1 MRRGHGVRFSIL
13 VGLPLVAVVTAVMG
27 QDPPAAPGI
36 ATGVVPTP
44 LRGFVVADPRF
55 PPVATP
61 DGKQERDLRDRTG
74 RIHSFVTEYG
84 LSPVVV
90 VFTRSDPKTVTADTG
105 LGKLIQTIDRILP
118 KYRPDKL
125 NAMVVFLRTAS
136 GEKAVKLTDAAGVET
151 QVAADKEYPDDE
163 ERDRHVQAIRD
174 WIGALKV
181 MNVPVVLAP
190 ETSQAAK
197 AWGID
202 DKDEI
207 VVVVYTRL
215 RLVAPPWKFPNR
227 DAITDTHIA
236 EIQKAIQVAIAP
248 IR

>member
-1 MRRGHGVRFSIL
+1 MRQRYGVAIGIL
-13 VGLPLVAVVTAVMG
+13 IGLPLLALTLTGRG
-27 QDPPAAPGI
+27 QDPPIRAGI
-36 ATGVVPTP
+36 AAGVVPTP
-44 LRGFVVADPRF
+44 FRGFVVADPRF
-55 PPVATP
+55 PPVVAP
-61 DGKQERDLRDRTG
+61 DGKMERDPRDRTG
-74 RIHSFVTEYG
+74 KIHSFVTEFG

-90 VFTRSDPKTVTADTG
+90 VFTRSDPKAVTDETG
-105 LGKLIQTIDRILP
+105 LGKLVQAIDRILP

-125 NAMVVFLRTAS
+125 NAMVVFLRTAA
-136 GEKAVKLTDAAGVET
+136 GEKAVQLIDNNKVET

-174 WIGALKV
+174 WISALKV

-202 DKDEI
+202 DNDDV

-236 EIQKAIQVAIAP
+236 EIQKAIQAAIAP